1 MKKIKTFNLNLF
13 LLLLL
18 TSFVLFS
25 CGKKEDSTSKSDSD
39 KKEQSSGSN
48 DEITESTPIHYQME
62 ATGEMKGTWD
72 VYAKDK
78 RAYVK
83 MNYQIGEQTLNS
95 EMWMTEDAMY
105 TVTNMG
111 GKKVGMKM
119 DPKKWAEQ
127 NDKKQDFNPLSFK
140 DGCKDCQKI
149 GEEEIIGKKCVIYQ
163 DKNGIKYSV
172 YKEKVPLKIV
182 MQKST
187 IQAKSLEVN
196 AKINDDMFTPPKDV
210 EYTDMDKML
219 EGVKGMK
226 DMKDLNKMKENLKE
240 MEEGMKNYK
249 K

>member
-1 MKKIKTFNLNLF
+1 MNKFKSFNLTF
-13 LLLLL
+13 LLLL
-18 TSFVLFS
+18 TVSFVFFS
-25 CGKKEDSTSKSDSD
+25 CGKKDDSTSKTDSD

-48 DEITESTPIHYQME
+48 DEINESTPIHYQME
-62 ATGEMKGTWD
+62 ATGDMKGTWD
-72 VYAKDK
+72 VYAKGK
-78 RAYVK
+78 KAYVK
-83 MNYQIGEQTLNS
+83 MNYQVGQQNMNS
-95 EMWMTEDAMY
+95 EMWMTEDAMF
-105 TVTNMG
+105 TVTDMA

-127 NDKKQDFNPLSFK
+127 NDKKQDFNPMSFK

-149 GEEEIIGKKCVIYQ
+149 GEEEVIGKKCVIYQ

-187 IQAKSLEVN
+187 IQAKSLDVN
-196 AKINDDMFTPPKDV
+196 AKISDDMFTPPKDV
-210 EYTDMDKML
+210 DYTDMDKML

-226 DMKDLNKMKENLKE
+226 DMKDMDKMKENLKQ
-240 MEEGMKNYK
+240 MEEGLKNYK